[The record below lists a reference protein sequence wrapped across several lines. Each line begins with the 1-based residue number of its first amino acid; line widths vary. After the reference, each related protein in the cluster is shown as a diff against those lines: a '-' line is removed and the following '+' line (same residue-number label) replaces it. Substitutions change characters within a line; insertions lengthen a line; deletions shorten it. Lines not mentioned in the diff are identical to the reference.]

1 MCYIQFLVFLWLP
14 YWVFPYA
21 ADFQYPYIKQ
31 ASRMLGNVHA
41 PPAYAAEFPSKDA
54 IRRLNSIARSP
65 SSVHV
70 SASTVQIR
78 KPKNGGKGTENEN
91 FNLVL
96 SFGFSHGDDGSS
108 SLESSVRIVPGK
120 TVSSVSRCW
129 LCLIFFCVLIFSM
142 SFRVRNYI
150 AT

>member
-1 MCYIQFLVFLWLP
+1 
-14 YWVFPYA
+14 
-21 ADFQYPYIKQ
+21 
-31 ASRMLGNVHA
+31 MLGSIHA

-78 KPKNGGKGTENEN
+78 KPNNGGNGTDHEN
-91 FNLVL
+91 FNVVL

-108 SLESSVRIVPGK
+108 SLESCVRIVPGK
-120 TVSSVSRCW
+120 TVSSISRGW
-129 LCLIFFCVLIFSM
+129 LCVLFFCILIFSM
-142 SFRVRNYI
+142 SFRIGNYI
-150 AT
+150 AI